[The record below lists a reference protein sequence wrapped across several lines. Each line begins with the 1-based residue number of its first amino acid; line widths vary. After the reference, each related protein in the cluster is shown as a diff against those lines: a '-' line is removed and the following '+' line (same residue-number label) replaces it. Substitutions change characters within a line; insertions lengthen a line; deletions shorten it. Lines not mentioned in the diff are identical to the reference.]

1 MGRGWLQQGQG
12 ALQTH
17 QGPRISMVICLLPS
31 TPATP
36 SQCPSFLSCPS
47 SQSPCVLAP
56 FLKDLNI
63 YLTHLHTFYSEP
75 ASSSQ
80 ILTANK
86 PVIILISQKRTL
98 AQRGEVTH
106 PGSPASKWPRQN
118 SKPGCVYSALS
129 LLPLRSPGKLV
140 IFRVFLPS
148 SSDI

>member
-1 MGRGWLQQGQG
+1 MGRGWLQQGRG
-12 ALQTH
+12 ALQTLRR
-17 QGPRISMVICLLPS
+17 PRVSMVICLLPS
-31 TPATP
+31 TPAVS

-56 FLKDLNI
+56 LLKDLNI

-86 PVIILISQKRTL
+86 PVTILISQKQTL

-106 PGSPASKWPRQN
+106 PGSPATKWPRRF
-118 SKPGCVYSALS
+118 KARMCVLGAVFAASQVSWEVSRFQGIPS
-129 LLPLRSPGKLV
+129 LKQ
-140 IFRVFLPS
+140 
-148 SSDI
+148 